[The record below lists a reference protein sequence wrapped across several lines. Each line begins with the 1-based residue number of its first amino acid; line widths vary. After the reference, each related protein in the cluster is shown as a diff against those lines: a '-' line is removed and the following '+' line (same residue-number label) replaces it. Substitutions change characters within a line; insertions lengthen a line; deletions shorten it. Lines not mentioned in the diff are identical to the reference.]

1 MVTLKIIVIMRDLHG
16 KLKKALA
23 EILSYFILV
32 NVMDVQFNILKT
44 D

>member
-1 MVTLKIIVIMRDLHG
+1 MENS
-16 KLKKALA
+16 KKALA